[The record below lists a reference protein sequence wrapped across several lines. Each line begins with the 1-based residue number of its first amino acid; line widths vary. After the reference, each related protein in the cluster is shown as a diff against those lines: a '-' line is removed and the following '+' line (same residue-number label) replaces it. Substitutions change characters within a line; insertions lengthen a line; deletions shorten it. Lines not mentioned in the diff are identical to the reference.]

1 VARRRLL
8 VPLDLPLRM
17 RAFTPEQRVAIERR
31 EGAMLL
37 SANAGSGKTAVLTE
51 RFVRAVREDGLAPGA
66 LLAITFTE
74 KAAGELR
81 SRVRERFAEL
91 GDRASARD
99 TEGAWISTIHGFCA
113 RVLRAHAVAAG
124 LDPAFTV
131 LDQSAARALR
141 GSAFEEALAALMAGE
156 DGRARLDALDLAAT
170 WGVDRLQSAV
180 ASVHDELRSRGE
192 TVPGLPPCRPR
203 RTVGEALD
211 ALGGA
216 RDALAAEAEG
226 WRTGPKSL
234 DAAREALGSCAEQL
248 GTGDAEALAALR
260 LRRSVDELKTPAAD
274 AFARGCT
281 EVGEA
286 LADAEACGVH
296 ALLDE
301 LLARYA
307 AAYAAA
313 KRGRSGVDY
322 DDLELHV
329 RDLFER
335 APAIADH
342 YAERFARIM
351 VDEFQDTNPLQLA
364 LLRPLDRGN
373 IFLVGDELQSIY
385 GFRHADVRVFR
396 RLRAEHEAEGAA
408 PSLATNWRSRPE
420 LLGTINAAFG
430 TGHRHY
436 VPLEAGREEPP
447 DAAPRVELLLTD
459 AAYDDLEQEPGGLA
473 GEVLDG
479 MPPGTGVARA
489 AEARAVA
496 RRVRALVDA
505 GECRPSEVAL
515 LLRAATDL
523 NVFERALE
531 LEGLPTLAS
540 GGRGYWL
547 RQPVQDLTS
556 YLGALANPY
565 DEAALLGLLASPL
578 VGLSADGLAHLALE
592 TRGDVRVWDVV
603 ASGRAAA
610 HLGATDR
617 ALLGAFVERFS
628 VERERAPRHGLD
640 VLIARAV
647 EHSGYD
653 LHVLRLP
660 GGRRRLANVQKLERL
675 AAEYEA
681 LRGRDVRGFIDHAN
695 AEVEAEAREPEAPI
709 ELGDLEAVQLMTI
722 HAAKGLQ
729 FGVVVVADLG
739 RQGRASLPDLLVDDA
754 GRVGL
759 RLVRLGA
766 ENVNALD
773 YDALKEAAHQAQAE
787 EERRIL
793 HVAMT
798 RAEERLI
805 LSGTAK
811 LGEEWPAPS
820 VTAAPLSWMGAALG
834 TDLPFALSADAPV
847 LDVDRAT
854 PAGRLR
860 FRAALNA
867 PGTAGPALG
876 LQSAPQLELPGL
888 RDADPDAAPRRA
900 APVAPPLAV
909 VPAAPAPG
917 ARVRVATVSFT
928 TLARYAQCPYRFYLE
943 RVLRLP
949 QQEPPP
955 GAVPEPAAAAP
966 AGTGLD
972 PLTRGSVAHRLL
984 EDDLPPTEGAIAA
997 VAAEFGAEVT
1007 EADVADLRALV
1018 EAWEAGPLAGRLRA
1032 AARVHRERGFAFPLD
1047 PDDHDA
1053 PLLNGVIDVLAEE
1066 GGGAA
1071 LVVDYK
1077 TNPVAGADLEA
1088 LVERSYGTQ
1097 RRVYALAALQ
1107 AGAREVE
1114 VAYAFLER
1122 ASEPVVA
1129 RYAPADA
1136 PRLRAELRAAAAGLL
1151 AGAFP
1156 VTEAPHRELCATC
1169 PGRGGLCS
1177 WPAERVLQPLEPAP
1191 EG

>member
-1 VARRRLL
+1 
-8 VPLDLPLRM
+8 
-17 RAFTPEQRVAIERR
+17 
-31 EGAMLL
+31 
-37 SANAGSGKTAVLTE
+37 
-51 RFVRAVREDGLAPGA
+51 
-66 LLAITFTE
+66 
-74 KAAGELR
+74 
-81 SRVRERFAEL
+81 
-91 GDRASARD
+91 
-99 TEGAWISTIHGFCA
+99 
-113 RVLRAHAVAAG
+113 
-124 LDPAFTV
+124 
-131 LDQSAARALR
+131 
-141 GSAFEEALAALMAGE
+141 
-156 DGRARLDALDLAAT
+156 
-170 WGVDRLQSAV
+170 
-180 ASVHDELRSRGE
+180 
-192 TVPGLPPCRPR
+192 
-203 RTVGEALD
+203 
-211 ALGGA
+211 
-216 RDALAAEAEG
+216 
-226 WRTGPKSL
+226 
-234 DAAREALGSCAEQL
+234 
-248 GTGDAEALAALR
+248 
-260 LRRSVDELKTPAAD
+260 
-274 AFARGCT
+274 
-281 EVGEA
+281 
-286 LADAEACGVH
+286 
-296 ALLDE
+296 
-301 LLARYA
+301 
-307 AAYAAA
+307 
-313 KRGRSGVDY
+313 
-322 DDLELHV
+322 
-329 RDLFER
+329 
-335 APAIADH
+335 
-342 YAERFARIM
+342 
-351 VDEFQDTNPLQLA
+351 
-364 LLRPLDRGN
+364 
-373 IFLVGDELQSIY
+373 
-385 GFRHADVRVFR
+385 
-396 RLRAEHEAEGAA
+396 
-408 PSLATNWRSRPE
+408 
-420 LLGTINAAFG
+420 
-430 TGHRHY
+430 
-436 VPLEAGREEPP
+436 
-447 DAAPRVELLLTD
+447 
-459 AAYDDLEQEPGGLA
+459 
-473 GEVLDG
+473 
-479 MPPGTGVARA
+479 
-489 AEARAVA
+489 
-496 RRVRALVDA
+496 
-505 GECRPSEVAL
+505 
-515 LLRAATDL
+515 
-523 NVFERALE
+523 
-531 LEGLPTLAS
+531 
-540 GGRGYWL
+540 
-547 RQPVQDLTS
+547 
-556 YLGALANPY
+556 
-565 DEAALLGLLASPL
+565 LGLLASPL

-592 TRGDVRVWDVV
+592 AHGDVRVWDVV

-610 HLGATDR
+610 RLGAADR
-617 ALLGAFVERFS
+617 ALLTAFVERFTA
-628 VERERAPRHGLD
+628 ERERAPRHGLD

-834 TDLPFALSADAPV
+834 PELPFALSGDAPV

-854 PAGRLR
+854 PGGRLR
-860 FRAALNA
+860 FRASLNA

-888 RDADPDAAPRRA
+888 RGADAAAPRRA
-900 APVAPPLAV
+900 APAGPPAAVAA
-909 VPAAPAPG
+909 AAPAPA

-928 TLARYAQCPYRFYLE
+928 TLARYAECPYRFYLE

-949 QQEPPP
+949 QQEPPA
-955 GAVPEPAAAAP
+955 GVVPERAAAEP
-966 AGTGLD
+966 ALTGLD

-984 EDDLPPTEGAIAA
+984 EDDLPPTAGAIAA
-997 VAAEFGAEVT
+997 VAAEFGADAT

-1047 PDDHDA
+1047 PDDHEA

-1066 GGGAA
+1066 AGGAA

-1122 ASEPVVA
+1122 AAEPVVA
-1129 RYAPADA
+1129 TYAQADA

-1177 WPAERVLQPLEPAP
+1177 WPAERVLQPLEPAS